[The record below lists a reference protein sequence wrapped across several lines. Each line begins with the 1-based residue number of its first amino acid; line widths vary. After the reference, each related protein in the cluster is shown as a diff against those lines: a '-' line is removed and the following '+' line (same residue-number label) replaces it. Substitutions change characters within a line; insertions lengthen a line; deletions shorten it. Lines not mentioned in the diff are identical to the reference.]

1 MLPTWQPRSKQAP
14 KPSYKTFF
22 VSCIMYK
29 ATEFHRGHV
38 IPAPEQWTNSAKPR
52 ATRMGPP
59 YLAAFTVPNTI
70 CTWRHSRFPSVPRRR
85 ETKDIVLVCISGFL
99 DTIPLFYGALQDSWA
114 GEVASSRSQ
123 SSWEG
128 WASGSSSDLESE
140 LDPDAHPSHADWS
153 WYSRQIPRHIASN
166 WLLTKT
172 QLFSSLRV

>member
-1 MLPTWQPRSKQAP
+1 MLPMWQPRSKQAT

-38 IPAPEQWTNSAKPR
+38 IPAPEQWTNSAKLR

-59 YLAAFTVPNTI
+59 YLAAFTVPNAI
-70 CTWRHSRFPSVPRRR
+70 CTWRHSRFPPVPRRQ
-85 ETKDIVLVCISGFL
+85 ETKDIVLVCISGLL

-114 GEVASSRSQ
+114 GEVDSICSAPDLNSILTPAS
-123 SSWEG
+123 
-128 WASGSSSDLESE
+128 
-140 LDPDAHPSHADWS
+140 SHADWS
-153 WYSRQIPRHIASN
+153 WYSRQTPRHIASTR
-166 WLLTKT
+166 LLTKT